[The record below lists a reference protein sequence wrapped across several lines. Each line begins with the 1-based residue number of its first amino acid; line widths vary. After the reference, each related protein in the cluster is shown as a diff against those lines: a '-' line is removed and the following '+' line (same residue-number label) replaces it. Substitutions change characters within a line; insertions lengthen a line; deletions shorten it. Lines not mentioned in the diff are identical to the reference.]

1 MIPRAGGTDEG
12 REQERVST
20 ENKTG
25 KKKSWLP
32 PLLLALPYLAAVLYA
47 AYRLGPTL
55 LRVISV
61 VIKGA
66 VVS

>member
-1 MIPRAGGTDEG
+1 MN
-12 REQERVST
+12 T
-20 ENKTG
+20 ENKPG
-25 KKKSWLP
+25 AKKSWLP
-32 PLLLALPYLAAVLYA
+32 PLLMALPYLAVIIYA

-61 VIKGA
+61 MIKGA

>member
-1 MIPRAGGTDEG
+1 MGNSAEFLLFIALFAGFAAH
-12 REQERVST
+12 SF
-20 ENKTG
+20 
-25 KKKSWLP
+25 WLP
-32 PLLLALPYLAAVLYA
+32 PLLLAVPYLAVIFYA

-61 VIKGA
+61 LIKGT

>member
-1 MIPRAGGTDEG
+1 M
-12 REQERVST
+12 ST

-25 KKKSWLP
+25 KKRSWLP
-32 PLLLALPYLAAVLYA
+32 PLLLALPYLGAVLYA